1 MNKLIVFLVVVFI
14 LNEANGQKN
23 IYPNAVRFIYNSD
36 CLKNDSVLN
45 NRGKYDIYVSP
56 EIIPFNLNSVE
67 SSILRLDYI
76 DNYNEFANYSKEQ
89 EKIIKKVNDSLMFS
103 EKLLNK
109 SFQNKIKEN
118 LNKLTTGGNIKYIL
132 FFSNIVNNRLYAE
145 VIPYD
150 NLTFKDFKIETV
162 SFGKVYS
169 YLFVIS
175 DKGEFLKVYT
185 GEIFHN

>member
-1 MNKLIVFLVVVFI
+1 MNKLIVFLFVVFI
-14 LNEANGQKN
+14 LNEANGQKK

-45 NRGKYDIYVSP
+45 NKGKYDIYVSP

-76 DNYNEFANYSKEQ
+76 DNYNEFANYSQEQ
-89 EKIIKKVNDSLMFS
+89 EKIIKKVNDSLMFT

-109 SFQNKIKEN
+109 SFQNKINEN
-118 LNKLTTGGNIKYIL
+118 LNKLTTGENIKYVL

-145 VIPYD
+145 VVPYD
-150 NLTFKDFKIETV
+150 SLTFKDFKRETV

-175 DKGEFLKVYT
+175 NKGKFLKVYT
-185 GEIFHN
+185 GESFHN